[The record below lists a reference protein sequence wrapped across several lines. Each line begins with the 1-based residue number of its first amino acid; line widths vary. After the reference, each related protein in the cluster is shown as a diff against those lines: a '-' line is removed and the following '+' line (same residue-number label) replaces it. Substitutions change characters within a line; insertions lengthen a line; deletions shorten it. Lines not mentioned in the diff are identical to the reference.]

1 MVSQLLLDLPESEQ
15 YRIIFME
22 RDLDEMIVSQEKM
35 LKRMGRPA
43 APRDEIRTAFA
54 NHLGRLRDWLGRQ
67 PHIRILYVKYSDLIE
82 NALEQS
88 LRISAFLD
96 GKVDAQAMAKA
107 VDPALYRNRKD
118 ARRRAR
124 ATPDGRETGAS
135 IAARNHSNRHR
146 LATVSTT
153 GAEPGAPSAA
163 PAVRYRGGNAAGSGS
178 GFVVADRVLRGAIL
192 GPPGPGRIDV
202 KSNGLPS
209 ILSNFS
215 F

>member
-1 MVSQLLLDLPESEQ
+1 MDAEIVIVSGLPRSGTSLMMQMLDHGGLEIVTDNLRVPDTDNPRGYYELEKVKKIKQDASWLPATRGKGFKMVSQLLLDLPESER

-35 LKRMGRPA
+35 LKRLGRPA

-54 NHLGRLRDWLGRQ
+54 NHLGRLRDWLGRH

-107 VDPALYRNRKD
+107 VDPSLYRNRKD
-118 ARRRAR
+118 QA
-124 ATPDGRETGAS
+124 
-135 IAARNHSNRHR
+135 
-146 LATVSTT
+146 
-153 GAEPGAPSAA
+153 
-163 PAVRYRGGNAAGSGS
+163 
-178 GFVVADRVLRGAIL
+178 
-192 GPPGPGRIDV
+192 
-202 KSNGLPS
+202 
-209 ILSNFS
+209 
-215 F
+215 